1 MVTPI
6 SWIKAYV
13 PDLDC
18 SVQEYV
24 DKMTLS
30 GSHVENAVYLDKN
43 LEKIVVGRIE
53 KIERHPDADK
63 LVVCQV
69 NVGESENIQIVT
81 GAPNVFEGAL
91 VPVVLDGGR
100 VAGGH
105 DGSPN
110 PEGGIKIKK
119 GKLRGV
125 PSMGMMC
132 SIEELGSDRNFYPE
146 APEDGIYIFDQAKG
160 VKPGDDAVEA
170 LGLHDAVV
178 EFEITSNRVDC
189 FSMVG
194 MAREA
199 AATFEKPF
207 FPPVVTESGN
217 DEDVNDY
224 IAVEVLDTELC
235 PRYTARVVKNIKIGP
250 SPEWMQRRLAACGIR
265 PINNIVDI
273 TNYVMEEFGQP
284 MHAYDLETIR
294 GKKIIVKRAN
304 DGDKYTTLDGQERNL
319 DHDVLMINDAEGPVG
334 VAGIMGGENSMVTDD
349 IKTMLFE
356 AATFDG
362 TNIRLSSKRIGL
374 RTDASGKFEK
384 GLDPENALAAIN
396 CACQLVEELGAGEVV
411 GGVVDV
417 YPNPVE
423 DIELPFE
430 AEKYNKLLGTEIS
443 DEDMLAY
450 FARLDIAYNEETN
463 MLQIPSFRQDL
474 RCSADIAEE
483 VARFFG
489 YDNIPTTLPHGEATA
504 GKRSFASRVEGI
516 TRDVV
521 EQNGFCG
528 GMCYSFESPKV
539 FDKLLIPAD
548 DELRQAIVISN
559 PLGEDY
565 SIMRTI
571 ELNGIL
577 TSLASNY
584 NHRNKNV
591 RLYEI
596 ANVYLPKSL
605 PLTELPEERKKL
617 TLGMYGDCD
626 FFLLKGVLEELFLK
640 LGIAGKVSYEPTS
653 ERPFLHPGRQAAV
666 YVNGTYAGFLGQVHP
681 EVSENYDMK
690 CEAYVAGIDL
700 PVIVENATFDRK
712 YEGVAKYPAV
722 NRDLSLVMKKD
733 IFVGQLEKV
742 MRDKGG
748 KILESIT
755 IFDVY
760 EGSQIEEG
768 YKSVAYNLV
777 FRAADRSLEAAE
789 VNKVVDKILKELTKL
804 GVELRA

>member
-1 MVTPI
+1 MNTPI

-18 SVQEYV
+18 TVQEYV

-30 GSHVENAVYLDKN
+30 GSHVENVTYLDKN
-43 LEKIVVGRIE
+43 LEKIVVGKIVIIE
-53 KIERHPDADK
+53 KHPDADK
-63 LVVCQV
+63 LVICQV
-69 NVGESENIQIVT
+69 DVGDGLTQIVT
-81 GAPNVFEGAL
+81 GAPNVYEGAL

-125 PSMGMMC
+125 VSNGMLC
-132 SIEELGSDRNFYPE
+132 SIEELGSSREMYPE
-146 APEDGIYIFDQAKG
+146 APENGIYIFDENSG
-160 VKPGDDAVEA
+160 VKPGDDAVAA
-170 LGLHDAVV
+170 LGLRDAVV

-189 FSMVG
+189 FSMIG

-199 AATFEKPF
+199 AVTFEKPF
-207 FPPVVTESGN
+207 YPPQVKASGN

-224 IAVEVLDTELC
+224 IAVEVVDEDLC
-235 PRYTARVVKNIKIGP
+235 PRFCARVVKNIRLAP
-250 SPEWMQRRLAACGIR
+250 SPVWMQRRLAAMGIR

-284 MHAYDLETIR
+284 MHAYDLDTIR
-294 GKKIIVKRAN
+294 GKKIIVKRAE
-304 DGDKYTTLDGQERNL
+304 DGDVFTTLDGQDRQL

-334 VAGIMGGENSMVTDD
+334 IAGIMGGENSMVTDS

-356 AATFDG
+356 AANFDG
-362 TNIRLSSKRIGL
+362 TNVRLSSKRIGM

-396 CACQLVEELGAGEVV
+396 RACQLVEELGAGEVV
-411 GGVVDV
+411 GGCVDV
-417 YPNPVE
+417 YPNPPAAV
-423 DIELPFE
+423 ELPFE
-430 AEKYNKLLGTEIS
+430 PDKYNRLLGTQIPKEQ
-443 DEDMLAY
+443 MLAY
-450 FARLDIAYNEETN
+450 FDRLELVYHEDTGMID
-463 MLQIPSFRQDL
+463 IPSFRQDL
-474 RCSADIAEE
+474 SCSADLAEE

-489 YDNIPTTLPHGEATA
+489 YDNIPTTLPRGESTI
-504 GKRSFASRVEGI
+504 GKKSLSGRVEDI
-516 TRDVV
+516 CRDVA

-539 FDKLLIPAD
+539 FDKLRLPAND
-548 DELRQAIVISN
+548 PLRNAIVIAN

-577 TSLASNY
+577 TSLATNY

-591 RLYEI
+591 RLYELG
-596 ANVYLPKSL
+596 NVYLPKAL
-605 PLTELPEERKKL
+605 PLTDLPDERKRL
-617 TLGMYGDCD
+617 VLGMYGDCN
-626 FFLLKGVLEELFLK
+626 FFVLKGVLEELFLK
-640 LGIAGKVSYEPTS
+640 LGLDDKVVFEPTK
-653 ERPFLHPGRQAAV
+653 EHTFLHPGRQAKIMV
-666 YVNGTYAGFLGQVHP
+666 SGQNAGFIGQVHP
-681 EVSENYDMK
+681 EVCDNYDMK

-700 PVIVENATFDRK
+700 PALMDKVTFDRK
-712 YEGVAKYPAV
+712 YKGVAKYPAV
-722 NRDLSLVMKKD
+722 NRDLSLVMKKE
-733 IFVGQLEKV
+733 IFIGQVEKI

-748 KILESIT
+748 RLLESIKL
-755 IFDVY
+755 FDVY
-760 EGSQIEEG
+760 EGSQITPG
-768 YKSVAYNLV
+768 YKSVAFSLT
-777 FRAADRSLEAAE
+777 FRSPERSLESGE
-789 VNKVVDKILKELTKL
+789 VNKIVDNILEELEKM
-804 GVELRA
+804 GIQIRS

>member
-1 MVTPI
+1 MNTPI

-18 SVQEYV
+18 SVRDYV

-53 KIERHPDADK
+53 KIEKHPDADK

-69 NVGESENIQIVT
+69 NVGEEVTQIVT
-81 GAPNVFEGAL
+81 GAPNVFKGAL
-91 VPVVLDGGR
+91 VPLVLDGGR

-110 PEGGIKIKK
+110 PENGIRIKK

-125 PSMGMMC
+125 PSNGMMC
-132 SIEELGSDRNFYPE
+132 SIEELGSSREMYPE
-146 APEDGIYIFDQAKG
+146 APENGIYIFDESKD
-160 VKPGDDAVEA
+160 VKPGDDAVAA
-170 LGLHDAVV
+170 LGLRDAVV

-207 FPPVVTESGN
+207 YPPVVKETGN
-217 DEDVNDY
+217 GEDVNDY
-224 IAVEVLDTELC
+224 IAVEVEDTELC
-235 PRYTARVVKNIKIGP
+235 PRYTARVVKNIHLAP
-250 SPEWMQRRLAACGIR
+250 SPEWMQRRLAAMGIR

-273 TNYVMEEFGQP
+273 TNYVMEEYGQP
-284 MHAYDLETIR
+284 MHAYDLDTIR
-294 GKKIIVKRAN
+294 GGKIIVKRAE
-304 DGDKYTTLDGQERNL
+304 DGDVFTTLDGQERKL

-334 VAGIMGGENSMVTDD
+334 IAGIMGGENSMVTDE

-362 TNIRLSSKRIGL
+362 TNIRLSSKRIGM

-384 GLDPENALAAIN
+384 GLDPENALEAIN
-396 CACQLVEELGAGEVV
+396 RACQLVEELGAGEVV

-423 DIELPFE
+423 DVALPFE
-430 AEKYNKLLGTEIS
+430 PEKYNRLLGTEI
-443 DEDMLAY
+443 EAEQMLVY
-450 FARLDIAYNEETN
+450 FDRLGISYDKETN
-463 MLQIPSFRQDL
+463 MLAIPSFRQDL
-474 RCSADIAEE
+474 RCSADMAEE

-489 YDNIPTTLPHGEATA
+489 YDNIPTTLPQGESTT
-504 GKRSFASRVEGI
+504 GKESLDARVENI
-516 TRDVV
+516 CRDVA

-539 FDKLLIPAD
+539 FDKLLIPED
-548 DELRQAIVISN
+548 DELRNAIVISN

-577 TSLASNY
+577 TSLAGNY

-596 ANVYLPKSL
+596 GNVYLPKAL
-605 PLTELPEERKKL
+605 PLTELPEERKRL

-640 LGIAGKVSYEPTS
+640 LGLSDKVQFEPS
-653 ERPFLHPGRQAAV
+653 SKKPFLHPGRQALI
-666 YVNGTYAGFLGQVHP
+666 YVSGVYAGFIGQVHP
-681 EVSENYDMK
+681 EVCENYDMK
-690 CEAYVAGIDL
+690 CEAYIAGIDL
-700 PVIVENATFDRK
+700 PAIIDKVTFDRK
-712 YEGVAKYPAV
+712 YQGVAKYPAA

-733 IFVGQLEKV
+733 IFVGQVEKI

-748 KILESIT
+748 KLLESIKL
-755 IFDVY
+755 FDVY

-768 YKSVAYNLV
+768 FKSVAFSLS
-777 FRAADRSLEAAE
+777 FRSPERSLETAE
-789 VNKVVDKILKELTKL
+789 VNKIVDKILAELEKI
-804 GVELRA
+804 GVKIRA